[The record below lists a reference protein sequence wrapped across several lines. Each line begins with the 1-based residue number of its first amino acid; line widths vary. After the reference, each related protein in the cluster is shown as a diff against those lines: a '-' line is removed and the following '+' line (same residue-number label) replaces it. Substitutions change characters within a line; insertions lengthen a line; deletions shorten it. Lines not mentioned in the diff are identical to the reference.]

1 MEITYYI
8 LTAFICLVAVLMLK
22 LTNDRIAELE
32 ASIAFLRH
40 HLLEDQ
46 KTQSVVNNKLL
57 DFSNKTYDKYEVL
70 EDEVNDIRHRLI
82 MLEDSELHYD
92 DDPIRKTSTY
102 ILKDPG
108 VEQIIEE
115 SEKEDVCE

>member
-32 ASIAFLRH
+32 ASVAFLRH

-46 KTQSVVNNKLL
+46 KSQSVVNNKLL
-57 DFSNKTYDKYEVL
+57 DFTSKTYDKYEVL
-70 EDEVNDIRHRLI
+70 DSEMQDIRNRLI
-82 MLEDSELHYD
+82 MLEDS
-92 DDPIRKTSTY
+92 DPN
-102 ILKDPG
+102 
-108 VEQIIEE
+108 EE
-115 SEKEDVCE
+115 DEKEQLDESKPLFVDIQDEDIII

>member
-46 KTQSVVNNKLL
+46 KSQSVVNNKLL
-57 DFSNKTYDKYEVL
+57 DFTSKTYDKYEVL
-70 EDEVNDIRHRLI
+70 DSEVQDIRNRLI
-82 MLEDSELHYD
+82 MLEDS
-92 DDPIRKTSTY
+92 DPN
-102 ILKDPG
+102 
-108 VEQIIEE
+108 EE
-115 SEKEDVCE
+115 DEKEQLDESKPLFVDIQDEDIII